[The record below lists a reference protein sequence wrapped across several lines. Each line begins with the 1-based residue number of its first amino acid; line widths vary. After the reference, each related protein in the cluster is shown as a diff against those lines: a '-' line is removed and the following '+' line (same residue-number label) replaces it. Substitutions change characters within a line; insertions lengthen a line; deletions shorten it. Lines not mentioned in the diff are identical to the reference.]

1 MYFETSSRNIRRSLQ
16 LGVSTYGYIAR
27 QRTGHECRLKVEIKS
42 PTLTTD
48 YRLLFLM
55 NVAIFGGTFDPVHRG
70 HLNVAR
76 AAQQAYNLGRI
87 YFVPADIQPLKQRR
101 PVTPYHHRY
110 AMLALAT
117 RDEKTFLPSLM
128 EAPAARRT
136 LSFTINTVRR
146 FRALLPKSDRLF
158 FLLGIDSFLTIAN
171 WRQPEALLREVE
183 FIVASRPGFS
193 LADVAL
199 ALPQSMRP
207 KDYDAVP
214 LRRRRP
220 ATGEL
225 VLDRVTLHVL
235 AGVKENVSAT
245 QVRSSLANG
254 RGISRFL
261 DDAVAAYISKMHLYK
276 TSPPHALRFHA

>member
-1 MYFETSSRNIRRSLQ
+1 
-16 LGVSTYGYIAR
+16 
-27 QRTGHECRLKVEIKS
+27 
-42 PTLTTD
+42 
-48 YRLLFLM
+48 M

-128 EAPAARRT
+128 EAPGQAPRRAP
-136 LSFTINTVRR
+136 SFTIHTVRR

-193 LADVAL
+193 LADVAR
-199 ALPQSMRP
+199 ALPRSMRP
-207 KDYDAVP
+207 KDAVTQP
-214 LRRRRP
+214 LRHRP
-220 ATGEL
+220 TTGDL
-225 VLDRVTLHVL
+225 VLGRVTLHIL
-235 AGVKENVSAT
+235 AGVKEDVSAT
-245 QVRSSLANG
+245 QVRSSLAHG
-254 RGISRFL
+254 RGVSRFL
-261 DDAVAAYISKMHLYK
+261 DDAVAAYIAKMHLYK
-276 TSPPHALRFHA
+276 TSPPHAPRSHA

>member
-1 MYFETSSRNIRRSLQ
+1 
-16 LGVSTYGYIAR
+16 
-27 QRTGHECRLKVEIKS
+27 
-42 PTLTTD
+42 
-48 YRLLFLM
+48 M

-76 AAQQAYNLGRI
+76 AAQQACNLGRI
-87 YFVPADIQPLKQRR
+87 YFVPADIQPLKRRR

-110 AMLALAT
+110 AMIALAT
-117 RDEKTFLPSLM
+117 RDEKAFIPSLM
-128 EAPAARRT
+128 EAPGQAARRT
-136 LSFTINTVRR
+136 PSFTINTVRR

-171 WRQPEALLREVE
+171 WRQPEALLREVD

-207 KDYDAVP
+207 RDAAP
-214 LRRRRP
+214 FRHQP
-220 ATGEL
+220 ATGDL
-225 VLDRVTLHVL
+225 VLGRVKLHIL

-254 RGISRFL
+254 RGVSRFL
-261 DDAVAAYISKMHLYK
+261 DDAVAAYIAKMHLYK
-276 TSPPHALRFHA
+276 SSPPHAQRSHA

>member
-1 MYFETSSRNIRRSLQ
+1 
-16 LGVSTYGYIAR
+16 
-27 QRTGHECRLKVEIKS
+27 
-42 PTLTTD
+42 
-48 YRLLFLM
+48 M

-117 RDEKTFLPSLM
+117 RDEQAFLPSLM
-128 EAPAARRT
+128 EAPGAVARRSP
-136 LSFTINTVRR
+136 SFTIDTVRR
-146 FRALLPKSDRLF
+146 FRTSLPKGDRLF

-171 WRQPEALLREVE
+171 WRQPETLLREVE

-207 KDYDAVP
+207 RDDDAAP
-214 LRRRRP
+214 LRRRP
-220 ATGEL
+220 ATGDL
-225 VLDRVTLHVL
+225 VLGRVTLHIL
-235 AGVKENVSAT
+235 AGVKENISAT
-245 QVRSSLANG
+245 QVRSSLAHG
-254 RGISRFL
+254 RGVSRFL
-261 DDAVAAYISKMHLYK
+261 DDAVAAYIAKMHLYR
-276 TSPPHALRFHA
+276 TSPPHAPRSHG

>member
-1 MYFETSSRNIRRSLQ
+1 
-16 LGVSTYGYIAR
+16 
-27 QRTGHECRLKVEIKS
+27 
-42 PTLTTD
+42 
-48 YRLLFLM
+48 M

-76 AAQQAYNLGRI
+76 AAQQAYDLGRI

-117 RDEKTFLPSLM
+117 RGEKTFLPSLM
-128 EAPAARRT
+128 EAPGVTARRT
-136 LSFTINTVRR
+136 PSFTIQTVRR
-146 FRALLPKSDRLF
+146 FRASLPKSDRLF

-193 LADVAL
+193 LADVAR
-199 ALPQSMRP
+199 ALPRSMRP
-207 KDYDAVP
+207 EDAAP
-214 LRRRRP
+214 FRRQP
-220 ATGEL
+220 AAGDL
-225 VLDRVTLHVL
+225 VLGRLTLHIL

-245 QVRSSLANG
+245 QVRSSLATG
-254 RGISRFL
+254 RGVSRFL
-261 DDAVAAYISKMHLYK
+261 DDAVAAYIAKMHLYPS
-276 TSPPHALRFHA
+276 SPTHAPRFHA